1 MDTYQDDDM
10 GRYWAAES
18 AAAHLQQEYY
28 HGHPEPDWNGIFS
41 ESSRESYGS
50 YGMTDPMSQETQRLS
65 QPASQ
70 EPPNDYSRHHLAL
83 LTHAANAHASNV
95 ARVDL
100 EQRYEIVSRELHAK
114 LAGLKDCCPRTMFA
128 IEVANMEALGH
139 ALQAISD
146 PAARI
151 AQIQLKI
158 DNLDELLKV
167 WQRKPVAQVEINWK
181 LDQKMRKETQP
192 FRRLKDDDKRFEL
205 PTLVVPNPE
214 PRKPIPGG
222 RKRSRPT
229 RPVKA
234 RAQSH
239 RADPKEVFSFF
250 VHFLRHCGEHG
261 IGGTLSVC
269 HLTHQWEKHY
279 PEQKMD
285 SRMFGIGQNGDKTGK
300 YATPQRFSLQDV
312 LDTAKKEWP
321 KILDEKAIA
330 LLQCMKSQHK
340 RKERAKAAE
349 RQVKGGGGDNAAAGA
364 AEAAAA
370 AAADTI
376 VAKTGGGGSEH
387 ALDGR
392 DAPIAAGCGC
402 GGGGAA
408 AAAAASVAAAPGGGG
423 VVSPAVDERQQ
434 AAAAATDAHIDGDR
448 GGSTVDD
455 ESAKDVPIAAD
466 QAQQPQDQRG
476 VQGGESVGGRVGGEP
491 WPCFSAVSV
500 YLSFLQALPIVLDA
514 SATAQPYG
522 GLSHLVLTGY

>member
-18 AAAHLQQEYY
+18 AAAYSQQQYY
-28 HGHPEPDWNGIFS
+28 YGHPETDWHGIFS
-41 ESSRESYGS
+41 DSSRESYS
-50 YGMTDPMSQETQRLS
+50 SSGMTDTMSQEI

-70 EPPNDYSRHHLAL
+70 GPLPDHSTRHSLAV

-95 ARVDL
+95 ACVDL
-100 EQRYEIVSRELHAK
+100 ERYEIVSRELHAK
-114 LAGLKDCCPRTMFA
+114 LASLKDCCPRTMFA

-146 PAARI
+146 PDTRI

-158 DNLDELLKV
+158 HNLDELLKV

-214 PRKPIPGG
+214 TRKPIPGG

-321 KILDEKAIA
+321 KILDDKAIA

-349 RQVKGGGGDNAAAGA
+349 RQEKGGGGDNAAAGA

-387 ALDGR
+387 ALEGR
-392 DAPIAAGCGC
+392 DAPIAASC
-402 GGGGAA
+402 GGGGVR
-408 AAAAASVAAAPGGGG
+408 S
-423 VVSPAVDERQQ
+423 SSSR
-434 AAAAATDAHIDGDR
+434 R
-448 GGSTVDD
+448 RRRSR
-455 ESAKDVPIAAD
+455 SRCRRS
-466 QAQQPQDQRG
+466 RG
-476 VQGGESVGGRVGGEP
+476 VRSSSTRRRRRG
-491 WPCFSAVSV
+491 
-500 YLSFLQALPIVLDA
+500 
-514 SATAQPYG
+514 
-522 GLSHLVLTGY
+522 

>member
-1 MDTYQDDDM
+1 MDSYQDDDM

-18 AAAHLQQEYY
+18 APAHLQQEYY

-100 EQRYEIVSRELHAK
+100 EQHYEIVSRELHAK

-214 PRKPIPGG
+214 TRKPIPGG

-370 AAADTI
+370 AAA
-376 VAKTGGGGSEH
+376 
-387 ALDGR
+387 
-392 DAPIAAGCGC
+392 
-402 GGGGAA
+402 
-408 AAAAASVAAAPGGGG
+408 AAASVAAAPRGGG

-455 ESAKDVPIAAD
+455 ESAKDAPIAAN
-466 QAQQPQDQRG
+466 QAPQPRDQRG

-500 YLSFLQALPIVLDA
+500 YLSFLQALPIVLDS
-514 SATAQPYG
+514 SATAQPSG